1 MSNDVTSPDPA
12 VAARTPR
19 ASFRQ
24 VLRDQRKTLIVAAV
38 LAIASIWVLGAL
50 GEWPLAF
57 ALVIGVALGLA
68 NHLVTEFWLLRII
81 TSGNQPSRNA
91 MVRSTIARLTVLTVV
106 GLGVA
111 VLMWPDG
118 LGVLFGLAIFR
129 LIALTMTSLPLLKEL
144 KSE

>member
-1 MSNDVTSPDPA
+1 MSNDVTSSDAPVQLPA
-12 VAARTPR
+12 TR
-19 ASFRQ
+19 ASFRT
-24 VLRDQRKTLIVAAV
+24 VLVDQRKTLLVAAV
-38 LAIASIWVLGAL
+38 LAAASLWVLGAL
-50 GEWPLAF
+50 GEWRLAF

-81 TSGNQPSRNA
+81 TAGIQPSRNA
-91 MVRSTIARLTVLTVV
+91 MIRSTIARLAVLTVV
-106 GLGVA
+106 AVGVA

-129 LIALTMTSLPLLKEL
+129 LIALSMTSLPLLKEL

>member
-1 MSNDVTSPDPA
+1 MSNDVTHRDPD
-12 VAARTPR
+12 VDARQPR

-24 VLRDQRKTLIVAAV
+24 VLRDQRKTLLVAAV
-38 LAIASIWVLGAL
+38 LAVASIWVLGAL
-50 GEWPLAF
+50 GEWTLAF

-81 TSGNQPSRNA
+81 TSGIQPSRNA
-91 MVRSTIARLTVLTVV
+91 MIRSTISRLVVLTVV

-129 LIALTMTSLPLLKEL
+129 LIALSMTSLPLLKEL

>member
-1 MSNDVTSPDPA
+1 MTNDVTQPETAVQAPA
-12 VAARTPR
+12 PR
-19 ASFRQ
+19 ASIRT
-24 VLRDQRKTLIVAAV
+24 VLRDQRKTLIVAGILIVAP
-38 LAIASIWVLGAL
+38 IWTLGAL
-50 GEWPLAF
+50 GEWRLAL
-57 ALVIGVALGLA
+57 ALALGVALGLV
-68 NHLVTEFWLLRII
+68 NHLATEYWLLRII
-81 TSGNQPSRNA
+81 TSGIQPSRNA
-91 MVRSTIARLTVLTVV
+91 MVRSTISRLVVLTVV